1 MVNRSKNLY
10 LIKKRF
16 PELNAD
22 SANEVCFKVDG
33 IVCVLLL
40 NKEKPDDNLTNLFS
54 ELQNYLSPKI
64 NRGLKYKFGWL
75 NTSVQKAFMAS
86 VDMEMGSGPFMVL
99 VNPGKRKRFHVLSG
113 GLEEENMSNFNL
125 F

>member
-1 MVNRSKNLY
+1 MTH
-10 LIKKRF
+10 
-16 PELNAD
+16 E

-33 IVCVLLL
+33 IVCVLLIY
-40 NKEKPDDNLTNLFS
+40 KEKPDDKLSELFS

-75 NTSVQKAFMAS
+75 NSSVQKGFMAA
-86 VDMEMGSGPFMVL
+86 VDLPLGSGPFMML

-113 GLEEENMSNFNL
+113 DLEEGNMSIIYNIL
-125 F
+125 